1 MQREGSTG
9 NIALDRADARGNVA
23 WLGAARGYQK
33 LYPFEFALSKSGR
46 PLSSLDRRV
55 PGLLPWIQQLIAKRE
70 SPNSFRRAFHG
81 HDFVRCPGKKIR
93 GTAYPGLSIQ
103 VHRSLLS
110 LIFSK

>member
-1 MQREGSTG
+1 MQRAGSTG

-70 SPNSFRRAFHG
+70 SPNSFDG
-81 HDFVRCPGKKIR
+81 HSTVMTSCGAQERK
-93 GTAYPGLSIQ
+93 T
-103 VHRSLLS
+103 RSLLW
-110 LIFSK
+110 IG